1 MKKAHD
7 RSVKKS
13 DAVRRIII
21 RRVDF
26 LGDLVLS
33 LPVVRA
39 IATNFPRAKVTL
51 MVKPE
56 HQYMFDQL
64 HLDRFVAPA
73 TLAQFK
79 KQALHY
85 DRAFNIEYFPPP
97 EIAKALAAN
106 PALSRVAISGI
117 YHVNATHGTT
127 RQHVVRHFFDGLR
140 LLGLAVPRSAI
151 PVITVSNDWER
162 SVDAWFSENDRV
174 PGRPLRVGLHIGS
187 RNTTK
192 CWPLERYLRIAKW
205 LRDEFDA
212 TLYFIG
218 SGSEREGLE
227 TIIGGLT
234 AKPSPSIKIVH
245 DQPLPVLT
253 AILSRLDLVIGNDSG
268 VSHLAAAARTPTVS
282 IFGPTS
288 PITWRPA
295 GKRSIVVYSSK
306 QPKQNTK
313 TEVHPS
319 FAGLSVEQVR
329 SGVSLAL
336 QLHINRIRF
345 DALDHLRLA
354 SNLHHARTRGGIVLK
369 RGVQGPSCMVNA
381 GWSNVKRILATV
393 ERTGSYAKTIELHPD
408 ASPLLDLLLLHRLIL
423 QGRGRVR

>member
-1 MKKAHD
+1 
-7 RSVKKS
+7 VKKTN
-13 DAVRRIII
+13 AVRRILI

-39 IATNFPRAKVTL
+39 IAANFPHAKVTL

-56 HQYMFDQL
+56 HRYMFEEL
-64 HLDRFVAPA
+64 HVDGSLVNQFVEPA

-79 KQALHY
+79 KQALRY

-97 EIAKALAAN
+97 EIAKALVAD
-106 PALSRVAISGI
+106 PASSRVAISGI
-117 YHVNATHGTT
+117 YHVNATHGTK

-151 PVITVSNDWER
+151 PVIKVSSESKR
-162 SVDAWFSENDRV
+162 SVDAWFSENDRAR
-174 PGRPLRVGLHIGS
+174 GRSLRIGIHIGS

-192 CWPLERYLRIAKW
+192 CWPLELYLRIAKW

-218 SGSEREGLE
+218 SGSERKGLE
-227 TIIGGLT
+227 TIIRGLG
-234 AKPSPSIKIVH
+234 AKSLSPSIKIVR
-245 DQPLPVLT
+245 DESLPVLT

-268 VSHLAAAARTPTVS
+268 VSHLAAAVQTPTVS

-295 GKRSIVVYSSK
+295 GKRSIVVYNSK
-306 QPKQNTK
+306 QPKRNTNSD
-313 TEVHPS
+313 VHRS

-329 SGVSLAL
+329 SGVLLAL
-336 QLHINRIRF
+336 QLHIDRRRF

-354 SNLHHARTRGGIVLK
+354 PNLHHEKKREGIILK
-369 RGVQGPSCMVNA
+369 RGVRGPSCMVNA

-393 ERTGSYAKTIELHPD
+393 ERTGSYAKTIERHAD
-408 ASPLLDLLLLHRLIL
+408 ASPLLDLLLLHRIIL
-423 QGRGRVR
+423 QGRVSRR